1 MKPLTQEKKLDFSGV
16 LITFVGLLAFLALV
30 SPAKSSFTGGLSE
43 FFYQIAGI
51 GAFLIP
57 IAFFVVGMWVL
68 FRSWERLPH
77 FSAARLVGIGLLML
91 NIFTL
96 IYFIAGAAFSG
107 ALGAMFG
114 TVIMD
119 GLGPLG
125 AIAVW
130 IAWLLVALAL
140 TLDLSLPDL
149 IRSFAHAGED
159 FIGWWQARRAP
170 RSDRMRSA
178 QPSRA
183 SSPPP
188 AASPFTELTDDF
200 TPISPTYQS
209 RSPRLPGL
217 PLRSPKPITAPH
229 TNNAKPSALA
239 AIANAAPAADTPW
252 ALPVVENILDPASP
266 TFIRAGVDKERAQI
280 IEQTLASFGV
290 PAHVVEIQRG
300 PTVTQFGVEPDFIET
315 RQGRTRVRVSQIVRL
330 TDDLALALAAPR
342 IRIQAPVPGHMYVG
356 IEVPNTEISLVALRE
371 LIESEA
377 FKKMRSPLRFA
388 LGKDVAGRAAACD
401 LSAMPHLDD
410 RRHHRLGQE
419 RVRQR
424 HPLLPAAQ

>member
-1 MKPLTQEKKLDFSGV
+1 MAVTRNQTPPFTEPPERFPSPVKQKRTRFFEYSQTSSRSTHKPASKSAPRAHTSKVLGFKVKMKPLTQEKKLDFSGV
-16 LITFVGLLAFLALV
+16 LITFIGLLAFLALV

-170 RSDRMRSA
+170 RSDRMRSS

-183 SSPPP
+183 SNPPP

-209 RSPRLPGL
+209 R
-217 PLRSPKPITAPH
+217 I
-229 TNNAKPSALA
+229 
-239 AIANAAPAADTPW
+239 AAPLLRTS
-252 ALPVVENILDPASP
+252 AS
-266 TFIRAGVDKERAQI
+266 A
-280 IEQTLASFGV
+280 
-290 PAHVVEIQRG
+290 
-300 PTVTQFGVEPDFIET
+300 
-315 RQGRTRVRVSQIVRL
+315 
-330 TDDLALALAAPR
+330 
-342 IRIQAPVPGHMYVG
+342 
-356 IEVPNTEISLVALRE
+356 
-371 LIESEA
+371 
-377 FKKMRSPLRFA
+377 RSA
-388 LGKDVAGRAAACD
+388 YK
-401 LSAMPHLDD
+401 
-410 RRHHRLGQE
+410 
-419 RVRQR
+419 
-424 HPLLPAAQ
+424 

>member
-1 MKPLTQEKKLDFSGV
+1 MAVTRNQTPPYTEPTDLSPTGAKKKRTRFFDYSQTSSRSSRPPTKSAPRARTSKVLGFKVKMKPLTQEKKLDFSGV

-77 FSAARLVGIGLLML
+77 FSTARLVGIGLLLL
-91 NIFTL
+91 NLFTL

-107 ALGAMFG
+107 AAGALFG
-114 TVIMD
+114 SVIMQ

-159 FIGWWQARRAP
+159 FAGWWKARRAP
-170 RSDRMRSA
+170 RSDRMRSS

-183 SSPPP
+183 SSAPP

-200 TPISPTYQS
+200 TPISPSYQTRIAAPARAS
-209 RSPRLPGL
+209 ASFAM
-217 PLRSPKPITAPH
+217 KPVTAPH
-229 TNNAKPSALA
+229 TNNA
-239 AIANAAPAADTPW
+239 TTFR
-252 ALPVVENILDPASP
+252 PVCHRQC
-266 TFIRAGVDKERAQI
+266 RAGRRYPLGAAHHGKYPRPG
-280 IEQTLASFGV
+280 LAHLH
-290 PAHVVEIQRG
+290 PRRG
-300 PTVTQFGVEPDFIET
+300 G
-315 RQGRTRVRVSQIVRL
+315 
-330 TDDLALALAAPR
+330 
-342 IRIQAPVPGHMYVG
+342 
-356 IEVPNTEISLVALRE
+356 
-371 LIESEA
+371 
-377 FKKMRSPLRFA
+377 
-388 LGKDVAGRAAACD
+388 
-401 LSAMPHLDD
+401 
-410 RRHHRLGQE
+410 
-419 RVRQR
+419 
-424 HPLLPAAQ
+424 